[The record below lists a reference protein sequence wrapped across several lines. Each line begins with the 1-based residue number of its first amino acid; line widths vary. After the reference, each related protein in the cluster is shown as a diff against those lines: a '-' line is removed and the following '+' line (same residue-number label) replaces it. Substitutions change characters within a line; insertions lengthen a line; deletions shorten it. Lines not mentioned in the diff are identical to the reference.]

1 MGKYEQDARLLLEYV
16 GGKENIAAV
25 SHCVS
30 RMRFVLNDP
39 AKADVAKIEALKSAK
54 GTFTQAGQFQV
65 IIGNTVSDFYN
76 DFIAVSGIDGVS
88 KDAVKSAAKQN
99 QNALQKVMSVLAEIF
114 APLIPAIVYAGISG
128 SFRVVFGAIFG
139 FVYAPLVITGLHH
152 MSNAID
158 MQLIADFG
166 GTMLWPMIALSNIA
180 QGSAVL
186 GMIYLQRKNAA
197 AQEVNVPSCISCY
210 LGVTEPAMFG
220 VNLKFH
226 FPFICG
232 MIGSAIAAV
241 VCVAT
246 STTATPVS
254 AASPAFCPSSP
265 PICSALRCAWPL
277 PSSSP
282 LC

>member
-1 MGKYEQDARLLLEYV
+1 MLSV
-16 GGKENIAAV
+16 IIA
-25 SHCVS
+25 HT
-30 RMRFVLNDP
+30 VLGP
-39 AKADVAKIEALKSAK
+39 IGWKI
-54 GTFTQAGQFQV
+54 GTF
-65 IIGNTVSDFYN
+65 ISD
-76 DFIAVSGIDGVS
+76 
-88 KDAVKSAAKQN
+88 
-99 QNALQKVMSVLAEIF
+99 
-114 APLIPAIVYAGISG
+114 IVYAGISG

-232 MIGSAIAAV
+232 MDLPSQRSSV
-241 VCVAT
+241 WQLPPRP
-246 STTATPVS
+246 TPSVS
-254 AASPAFCPSSP
+254 AASLVFCRSSP
-265 PICSALRCAWPL
+265 PICSALRCAWSL

>member
-1 MGKYEQDARLLLEYV
+1 MLAAFTLVYLERFFRKV
-16 GGKENIAAV
+16 CPPVV
-25 SHCVS
+25 SMIVVPFCSLV
-30 RMRFVLNDP
+30 P
-39 AKADVAKIEALKSAK
+39 A
-54 GTFTQAGQFQV
+54 V
-65 IIGNTVSDFYN
+65 IIAHTVLGP
-76 DFIAVSGIDGVS
+76 IGWKIG
-88 KDAVKSAAKQN
+88 
-99 QNALQKVMSVLAEIF
+99 SVISEV
-114 APLIPAIVYAGISG
+114 VYAGISG

-197 AQEVNVPSCISCY
+197 AQEVNVPACISCY

-220 VNLKFH
+220 VNLKYN

-232 MIGSAIAAV
+232 MIGSATAAV

-246 STTATPVS
+246 STTANAIGVGGIPGILSIQPTYMLS
-254 AASPAFCPSSP
+254 F
-265 PICSALRCAWPL
+265 ALCMLIAIVVPFVL
-277 PSSSP
+277 TVAIGKKKGVA
-282 LC
+282 